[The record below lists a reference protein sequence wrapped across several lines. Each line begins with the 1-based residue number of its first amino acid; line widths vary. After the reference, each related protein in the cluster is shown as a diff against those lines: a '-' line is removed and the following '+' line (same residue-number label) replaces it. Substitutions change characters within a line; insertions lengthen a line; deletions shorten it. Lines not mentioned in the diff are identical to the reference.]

1 MLYSILRTIVTRK
14 RRAATASLLELDDHR
29 LADLGLTRRDVDL
42 AMTSDN
48 AAAILHA
55 ARDRNAARTVDP
67 CARSR
72 FR

>member
-1 MLYSILRTIVTRK
+1 MLYSILRTIFAWK
-14 RRAATASLLELDDHR
+14 RRAATAPLLKLDDHR
-29 LADLGLTRRDVDL
+29 LADLGLTRRDIDL

-55 ARDRNAARTVDP
+55 ARDRNDVKTIDP
-67 CARSR
+67 CAR